1 MSSLH
6 TISKSPDSRLL
17 EQCLALCSDKD
28 AILFIED
35 GVYHGVLAETLAKIP
50 AAIAVYALREDLQA
64 RGLQE
69 RIDARAQTASMKKF
83 VELCGD
89 YDKVIS
95 WF

>member
-6 TISKSPDSRLL
+6 TISKSPDSQLL
-17 EQCLALCSDKD
+17 AQCLALCGDGD

-35 GVYHGVLAETLAKIP
+35 GVYHGVLAETLTKIP
-50 AAIAVYALREDLQA
+50 AAIAVYALRDDLQA

-69 RIDARAQTASMKKF
+69 RVDSRLKTASMEKF
-83 VELCGD
+83 VGLCGD
-89 YDKVIS
+89 FDRVIS